1 MEKDNTAEDTLLGY
15 ENPSYDMAAK
25 RFLSKRKMLV
35 WILKRTVS
43 EFANVSLQDIENKY
57 IEGEVQLGEV
67 PVNPDK
73 TNTVKPES
81 IKGSRNEDGSSTE
94 GWITFDIL
102 FHAKA
107 PQNGELITLIIN
119 IEAQKKYKVKYP
131 LLRRAVYYASRL
143 ISSQKGREFS
153 GSDYGKMKKV
163 YTIWICMT
171 APQGINSINRYNLTE
186 KYLFHKYQANKSDY
200 DMISIVMVYLGRRKT
215 KDRALELLRLVFKEN
230 ISAAKKKKR
239 LDREYDMD
247 LTSDMEEEL
256 KTMCNLSE
264 GIAERA
270 ESRGFKIGMRRGEQV
285 GIRKGRRE
293 ARQEAIQEKMENA
306 VELLKLGIAPKFIA
320 KGMKLSIEK
329 VLDLEKNLNRG

>member
-1 MEKDNTAEDTLLGY
+1 
-15 ENPSYDMAAK
+15 
-25 RFLSKRKMLV
+25 
-35 WILKRTVS
+35 
-43 EFANVSLQDIENKY
+43 
-57 IEGEVQLGEV
+57 
-67 PVNPDK
+67 
-73 TNTVKPES
+73 
-81 IKGSRNEDGSSTE
+81 
-94 GWITFDIL
+94 
-102 FHAKA
+102 
-107 PQNGELITLIIN
+107 
-119 IEAQKKYKVKYP
+119 
-131 LLRRAVYYASRL
+131 
-143 ISSQKGREFS
+143 
-153 GSDYGKMKKV
+153 
-163 YTIWICMT
+163 MT

-239 LDREYDMD
+239 LDSEYDMD

-270 ESRGFKIGMRRGEQV
+270 EARGLKIGMRRGKQV
-285 GIRKGRRE
+285 GKREGRRE

-306 VELLKLGIAPKFIA
+306 VEFLKLGIAPNLVA

-329 VLDLEKNLNRG
+329 VLDLEKNLNR